1 MIDLSGND
9 VSGNKLY
16 TDTDGKLYNKCNA
29 TVNSNEYYI
38 DSDVAISVAGGV
50 VSMPFLISSIICSSI
65 ITCLLT
71 MLAYSFYNKSEK
83 KITVKLVFTVLCCF
97 IFLSSTIRS
106 ILYINKAKNQ
116 MTELTNNPNARPC
129 YSENKKQIIR

>member
-1 MIDLSGND
+1 MDLSGND
-9 VSGNKLY
+9 VSGNKFY
-16 TDTDGKLYNKCNA
+16 IDADGKTYNKCNA
-29 TVNSNEYYI
+29 TINSEEYYTNADI
-38 DSDVAISVAGGV
+38 LFSVFGGAISI
-50 VSMPFLISSIICSSI
+50 PFLVSSLICSSI
-65 ITCLLT
+65 TTCLLT
-71 MLAYSFYNKSEK
+71 ILAYSFYNKPEK

-116 MTELTNNPNARPC
+116 IKELTNNPNARPC